1 MPKEFYTDRDIEDMA
16 RRGIQTL
23 AINDNV
29 VLTDLAFEKAR
40 QLGIQ
45 LVRETPQIPPGAPVR
60 PYLSPSTQSRQAPPK
75 EAPPAQPSQPAG
87 DGAVPVPQPGGADLR
102 QRIHQAVIARLGS
115 QVDPAL
121 LDVIITRVF
130 QSNGIK

>member
-23 AINDNV
+23 AVNDAV
-29 VLTDLAFEKAR
+29 VLTDLAYEKAR

-45 LVRETPQIPPGAPVR
+45 LVREKPGNPPGAPIR
-60 PYLSPSTQSRQAPPK
+60 PYLSQSAQASQAPLK
-75 EAPPAQPSQPAG
+75 EVSPAQPPQPAG
-87 DGAVPVPQPGGADLR
+87 GIVVPAPQPGVADLR
-102 QRIHQAVIARLGS
+102 QRIHQAVMARLGS
-115 QVDPAL
+115 QVDSAL

-130 QSNGIK
+130 QSTGIK